1 MCMAGEKSK
10 LVIVGTKEMKK
21 KKLGENKLKIS
32 VDGKEVTE
40 TKSEKLL

>member
-21 KKLGENKLKIS
+21 KIS